1 MENGDNTAQKNQ
13 LQQQIRD
20 KSSEVLKCERI
31 RDRLSAEKGK
41 LERYQTKWKGQY
53 QKHNNSRIASQ
64 VAIKNVFEGI
74 VADKLKGYYG
84 SQVKNMCKT
93 NKEMLDLC
101 KELESQIRKIN
112 THIADLKGEITSA
125 NTKLKGME
133 E

>member
-1 MENGDNTAQKNQ
+1 MGNGDNTAQKNQ

-20 KSSEVLKCERI
+20 KNSEVLKCEGI
-31 RDRLSAEKGK
+31 RERLSAEKGK
-41 LERYQTKWKGQY
+41 LEKYQKKWKGQY
-53 QKHNNSRIASQ
+53 QKHNNSKIASQ

-84 SQVKNMCKT
+84 SQVKNMCQT
-93 NKEMLDLC
+93 NKEVLDLC
-101 KELESQIRKIN
+101 KELESQIRKLN
-112 THIADLKGEITSA
+112 THIADLKGEITDA